1 MKKQIFFGEFRL
13 TLAFIRILGII
24 KVMKEYIL
32 KTFTHLEHAA
42 DFLNGKLLFR
52 NIVYFQDIEED
63 GVRGDSQDGTMVE
76 RINTV
81 ISPNVKHFAIDGGK
95 KKYIVDWENAK
106 KEIPILNHQLLGQL
120 KLTYE
125 VDYLIFCM
133 TYINEKTKDRDKVIK
148 NAQAFGKFSVV
159 INDVFDFYNK
169 LYKHLPAAKMD
180 FVKYNDNM
188 DLSPFVKRKKYKL
201 QNEFRIAVERSD
213 EDMRIV
219 ELEPLKGFICDPSLL
234 SHYLN

>member
-63 GVRGDSQDGTMVE
+63 GIRGDSQDGTMVE
-76 RINTV
+76 IINAV
-81 ISPNVKHFAIDGGK
+81 ISPNVKHFTIDGGK

-106 KEIPILNHQLLGQL
+106 KALSIPDRPLAQFR
-120 KLTYE
+120 LTYV
-125 VDYLIFCM
+125 VDYLVFCM
-133 TYINEKTKDRDKVIK
+133 TYISEKTKDRDKVI
-148 NAQAFGKFSVV
+148 NYAQTFGKFSVV
-159 INDVFDFYNK
+159 ISDVFDFCNK
-169 LYKHLPAAKMD
+169 LFKHLPAAKMD
-180 FVKYNDNM
+180 FVKYDDNL
-188 DLSPFVKRKKYKL
+188 DLNPFIKRKKYKL
-201 QNEFRIAVERSD
+201 QNELRILTERNAEETKIID
-213 EDMRIV
+213 
-219 ELEPLKGFICDPSLL
+219 LKPLKGFICDTSLL